1 MEILGPKVEEQ
12 KMAAVIGGA
21 VGIELRIGHK
31 AVVAAVAVVVVAVVV
46 VAVAAAVAVAAPV
59 ASAVAA
65 PVVSAVAVA
74 VANIVVAGHIV
85 AVVESFAH

>member
-31 AVVAAVAVVVVAVVV
+31 AVVAAVAV
-46 VAVAAAVAVAAPV
+46 AAVAVAAPV

>member
-46 VAVAAAVAVAAPV
+46 VAVGGGGGGG
-59 ASAVAA
+59 
-65 PVVSAVAVA
+65 
-74 VANIVVAGHIV
+74 IVLIARV
-85 AVVESFAH
+85 